1 MSFSTPSDPTK
12 LLIQRENLHNQI
24 CTHNLATDAP
34 GPRQSGQN
42 SPEHTSAVIAELQGM
57 LADNVP
63 VESVAMTHDYA
74 EIVITDSRGLNGS
87 MTVPWMA
94 TIEQRGEVEWRGR
107 NREVVDEYEKDPG
120 KYEKMNEEYKS
131 PRPLVVTYNVSR
143 EVGPPFSRQSEG
155 ENGLQGFVEELKRLK
170 EAGAMVLAASF
181 TPQTAVIT
189 VDAPKGL

>member
-1 MSFSTPSDPTK
+1 MQFKP
-12 LLIQRENLHNQI
+12 IR
-24 CTHNLATDAP
+24 
-34 GPRQSGQN
+34 
-42 SPEHTSAVIAELQGM
+42 
-57 LADNVP
+57 
-63 VESVAMTHDYA
+63 
-74 EIVITDSRGLNGS
+74 
-87 MTVPWMA
+87 
-94 TIEQRGEVEWRGR
+94 
-107 NREVVDEYEKDPG
+107 
-120 KYEKMNEEYKS
+120 S